1 MSSATN
7 FDDSPPI
14 HSSPSADTRGRLLDI
29 VGELLLE
36 NQNLRFQV
44 AHLEQEL
51 SQTSRALH
59 YASAV
64 YGMLL
69 P

>member
-1 MSSATN
+1 MTISH
-7 FDDSPPI
+7 FDQTTPSRTSLTTDS
-14 HSSPSADTRGRLLDI
+14 HGRLLDI

-36 NQNLRFQV
+36 NQKLRFQV

-51 SQTSRALH
+51 AQTSHALNQ
-59 YASAV
+59 ASAI
-64 YGMLL
+64 YAMLL